1 MTPEQIRDVA
11 LTLYALIV
19 ESYDV
24 AEPKAARTH
33 CLLACQ
39 ARGLELAEAGMISEA
54 LTGYIYDWNSRSVP
68 LVTPIAKAQTVLHLS
83 MGGCDD
89 TVIHTCPAGDRLTP
103 SAIAAMIGWVLT
115 VGVET

>member
-1 MTPEQIRDVA
+1 MSPEQIRDVA
-11 LTLYALIV
+11 LMLYAIV
-19 ESYDV
+19 VDSHEV
-24 AEPKAARTH
+24 AESKAMCAR
-33 CLLACQ
+33 CLRACQ
-39 ARGLELAEAGMISEA
+39 ARGLEPTEAAMISEA
-54 LTGYIYDWNSRSVP
+54 LTGYIYDWNSRRVP

-83 MGGCDD
+83 MGGRDD